1 MASFKQPVKPM
12 THDAALQLFG
22 LAEPFTREQLNEK
35 RRELLAVWHPHRF
48 AILTNNPRKYMQ
60 SYKKG
65 EAMTKEILAA
75 YELLAA
81 WLHTRETAKQ

>member
-1 MASFKQPVKPM
+1 MASFKQPIKPM
-12 THDAALQLFG
+12 THDTALQLFG

-48 AILTNNPRKYMQ
+48 ATLTNNPRKYMQ

-65 EAMTKEILAA
+65 ETMTKEIESA
-75 YELLAA
+75 YQLLSA
-81 WLHTRETAKQ
+81 WLASHQQS

>member
-22 LAEPFTREQLNEK
+22 LPEPFTREQLNEK

-48 AILTNNPRKYMQ
+48 ATLTNNPRKYME

-65 EAMTKEILAA
+65 EAMTKEINAA
-75 YELLAA
+75 YDLLVA
-81 WLHTRETAKQ
+81 WLTTRAMD